1 MGGRPERTRT
11 QDRCPR
17 SVEEKMEETKL
28 MQPVLPLHQAVLP
41 LGRAIRYYRSS
52 TMPVSL
58 GIPRVIRYL
67 AGTTA

>member
-11 QDRCPR
+11 QDRRPR
-17 SVEEKMEETKL
+17 SVEEKTEETKL

-41 LGRAIRYYRSS
+41 PGNAIRYYRSS
-52 TMPVSL
+52 TAQVPL
-58 GIPRVIRYL
+58 GILQVIRYL